1 MGLAILLD
9 TEGACET
16 AVPIP
21 VSRHVRRNDAPRR
34 HGPYEI
40 DDEELAEMLAEL
52 PEPSPVPPEML
63 AAAEEAEASPLCFL

>member
-16 AVPIP
+16 AVPMP

-40 DDEELAEMLAEL
+40 DDEELAEMLA
-52 PEPSPVPPEML
+52 
-63 AAAEEAEASPLCFL
+63 AAEEAEVSPLCFL